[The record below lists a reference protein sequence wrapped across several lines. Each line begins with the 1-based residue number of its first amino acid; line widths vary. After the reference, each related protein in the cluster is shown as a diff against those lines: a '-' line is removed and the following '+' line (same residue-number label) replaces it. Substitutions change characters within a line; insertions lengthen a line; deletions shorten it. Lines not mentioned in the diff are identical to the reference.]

1 MPRLELLGR
10 DAPYYRA
17 SNGSFSVAVSKL
29 QVVLPVAERPGSVP
43 GVVSPPGALQRLG
56 RKRPRLT
63 LTARYERKRHTLRVR
78 GRLIRPK
85 GVSKRR
91 GCRGSVTIT
100 VKRGKHTLRKR
111 KVGIRHKTCRYQKR
125 IRLRTH
131 AKRVTVR
138 ARFGGNAAL
147 APRKAKA
154 RRVRIRH

>member
-1 MPRLELLGR
+1 
-10 DAPYYRA
+10 
-17 SNGSFSVAVSKL
+17 
-29 QVVLPVAERPGSVP
+29 VP
-43 GVVSPPGALQRLG
+43 GVVAPPGALQALG
-56 RKRPRLT
+56 RKRPRLA
-63 LTARYERKRHTLRVR
+63 LKARYERKRHTLRVR
-78 GRLIRPK
+78 GKLIRPK

-91 GCRGSVTIT
+91 GCRGKVTIS

-111 KVGIRHKTCRYQKR
+111 TARIRHKTCRYAKT
-125 IRLRTH
+125 IKLHTK

>member
-1 MPRLELLGR
+1 M
-10 DAPYYRA
+10 
-17 SNGSFSVAVSKL
+17 
-29 QVVLPVAERPGSVP
+29 
-43 GVVSPPGALQRLG
+43 
-56 RKRPRLT
+56 
-63 LTARYERKRHTLRVR
+63 R

-154 RRVRIRH
+154 RRVRIRR